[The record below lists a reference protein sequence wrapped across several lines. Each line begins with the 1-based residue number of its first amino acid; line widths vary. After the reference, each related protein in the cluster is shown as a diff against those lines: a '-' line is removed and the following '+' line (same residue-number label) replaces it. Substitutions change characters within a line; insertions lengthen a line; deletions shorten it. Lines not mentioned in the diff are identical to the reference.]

1 MQKSSLSTLETPI
14 EMRSSLYPYVK
25 RVFDVVF
32 SLSFI
37 IIFSPLYLLIALLI
51 KCDSPGPIFYVTT
64 RLGKGGKH
72 ITVMKFRTMYVDAEE
87 RLMELLKQDSNLKRE
102 WDIFQKLKED
112 PRCTKIGKFLRRT
125 SLDELP
131 QFFNVLK
138 GDLSVVGP
146 RPHFIFELEKKKESP
161 LQPHAHKIL
170 SIKPGITC
178 IWQTSGR
185 SHLSYEDRVKLD
197 CLYAEKYSFALDLYL
212 IIKTIPSLLFSKG
225 AF

>member
-1 MQKSSLSTLETPI
+1 METPI

-87 RLMELLKQDSNLKRE
+87 RLM
-102 WDIFQKLKED
+102 
-112 PRCTKIGKFLRRT
+112 
-125 SLDELP
+125 
-131 QFFNVLK
+131 V
-138 GDLSVVGP
+138 
-146 RPHFIFELEKKKESP
+146 
-161 LQPHAHKIL
+161 
-170 SIKPGITC
+170 
-178 IWQTSGR
+178 WQ
-185 SHLSYEDRVKLD
+185 
-197 CLYAEKYSFALDLYL
+197 C
-212 IIKTIPSLLFSKG
+212 P
-225 AF
+225 